1 MKRLILASAS
11 PRRAQLLKQI
21 NQSFKIVKSDYIE
34 PPLSDEKELETV
46 ALAKARSVH
55 KYYPGDL
62 ILGADTVVVL
72 GTKILGKPRSEAEA
86 LAMLQALSGQTHRVL
101 SGIALLQENQV
112 LTAKE
117 ETRVWMRSFTE
128 TEIHAY
134 IATGESV
141 DKAGSYG
148 IQGQGAVFVERIEGC
163 YFNVV
168 GLPLA
173 RLALMF
179 REMGW
184 PLWQKGGD

>member
-11 PRRAQLLKQI
+11 PRRAQLLRQI
-21 NQSFKIVKSDYIE
+21 GQPFEIVKSDYPE
-34 PPLSDEKELETV
+34 PPLSDEKMVEAI
-46 ALAKARSVH
+46 ALAKARSVQ
-55 KYYPGDL
+55 KRYPGDL
-62 ILGADTVVVL
+62 ILGADTIVVR

-86 LAMLQALSGQTHRVL
+86 AAMLQSLSGQSHRVL
-101 SGIALLQENQV
+101 TSIALLQGNRS

-117 ETRVWMRSFTE
+117 ETRVWMRSFTG

-134 IATGESV
+134 IATGEPL

-179 REMGW
+179 CELGW
-184 PLWQKGGD
+184 PLWHKGGD